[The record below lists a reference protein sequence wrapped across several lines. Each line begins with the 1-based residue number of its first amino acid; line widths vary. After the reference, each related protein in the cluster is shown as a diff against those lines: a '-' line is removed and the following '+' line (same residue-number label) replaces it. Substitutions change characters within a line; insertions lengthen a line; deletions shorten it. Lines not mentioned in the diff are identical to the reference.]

1 MSTERAGKG
10 ATSETTHSVEP
21 HSGSVAAQL
30 NWLRAGV
37 LGANDGIISTAGLVI
52 GVAAATTSTSA
63 IATAGFA
70 GLTAG
75 AVSMALGEYVSV
87 STQRDTEQALV
98 AKERRELDEMPEAE
112 HAELVTMLR
121 DRGLSD
127 GTSVVVAN
135 ELTEAN
141 ALRTHLT
148 IELGIDQDEIAN
160 PWSAALSSALAFIA
174 GAALPLLAILLS
186 PASIRVGV
194 TFVAVLI
201 GLALTGAASARL
213 GDAPRRPAISRLV
226 LGGAAAMAVTYG
238 IGQLLGVAVE

>member
-1 MSTERAGKG
+1 MTQI
-10 ATSETTHSVEP
+10 HPNEP
-21 HSGSVAAQL
+21 HSGSVSGRL

-52 GVAAATTSTSA
+52 GVAAATTNTAA
-63 IATAGFA
+63 IATAGIA

-98 AKERRELDEMPEAE
+98 EKERDELANAPEAE
-112 HAELVTMLR
+112 HAELVEMLR
-121 DRGLSD
+121 DRGLTEA
-127 GTSVVVAN
+127 TSNVVAD
-135 ELTEAN
+135 ELTEED

-160 PWSAALSSALAFIA
+160 PWSAALSSAIAFTA
-174 GAALPLLAILLS
+174 GAALPLLAILLP
-186 PASIRVGV
+186 PASIRIAIS
-194 TFVAVLI
+194 FVAVLV
-201 GLALTGAASARL
+201 GLTVTGAISAQL
-213 GDAPRRPAISRLV
+213 GGAPRRPAIARLV

-238 IGQLLGVAVE
+238 IGQILGVAID